1 MVKKKKERKAQN
13 RTKSRPHLHNAKIQ
27 KSKSNKTKRQVAK
40 HMTPEERTS
49 KQDIYMLDAAETHGD
64 DTEQQQQKKSQVWA
78 QQMSFNKN
86 PSQKYK
92 RLLILMFFSL
102 CSIHSASFILL
113 CLNNPVK

>member
-1 MVKKKKERKAQN
+1 MLWLKKKKKRKARN

-64 DTEQQQQKKSQVWA
+64 DTEQQQKKITG
-78 QQMSFNKN
+78 MSPTNVI
-86 PSQKYK
+86 Q
-92 RLLILMFFSL
+92 
-102 CSIHSASFILL
+102 
-113 CLNNPVK
+113 